1 MRVRIY
7 CFERNPRHLIKMKG
21 LRFMRISPK
30 HLTPPLVI
38 LLVLVFVN
46 GKRNNGV
53 LSASVSG
60 TLQ

>member
-7 CFERNPRHLIKMKG
+7 CFERNPRMKG
-21 LRFMRISPK
+21 LGFMRISPK

-38 LLVLVFVN
+38 LLVLVLVI

-53 LSASVSG
+53 LPASVSG
-60 TLQ
+60 TFLK